1 MKIRKISHSNILRI
15 SIVTLIFI
23 LIFLNV
29 NGNQMNSSLIA
40 FNTLNSSSDAEENN
54 LDINYLQNIH
64 NQYTSGITSN
74 NSDNAFIQYIFFI
87 SFPLTIEFSIILKKK
102 NSKIVESVDVNNYIP
117 DLNNVEKSI
126 LNIVQEF
133 MSKNRTCNKDS
144 LINYINAVF
153 GNSDINLSKKG
164 IIMILNSLFEM
175 NIIVEGSKLLK
186 TDVLLNPNRKKIY
199 DYVLRNP
206 GDHFMEI
213 VRNVKF
219 SNYLV
224 KWHLDT
230 LERFSFIKKEKIE
243 NYDAY
248 YNFNFNSED
257 IIITHF
263 LSRNKSKQILSF
275 ISKNEGVTKY
285 KISKELGMHQTTI
298 SKYVL
303 KFEEFGLIYSKKYSN
318 KVLYFLSN

>member
-1 MKIRKISHSNILRI
+1 M
-15 SIVTLIFI
+15 
-23 LIFLNV
+23 
-29 NGNQMNSSLIA
+29 G
-40 FNTLNSSSDAEENN
+40 
-54 LDINYLQNIH
+54 
-64 NQYTSGITSN
+64 
-74 NSDNAFIQYIFFI
+74 
-87 SFPLTIEFSIILKKK
+87 FPLIVEFSIILKKK
-102 NSKIVESVDVNNYIP
+102 NSKTVEIDDINNYLP
-117 DLNNVEKSI
+117 DLNDFEASI

-133 MSKNRTCNKDS
+133 MSKNRTCNKDT
-144 LINYINAVF
+144 LINYIIAGF
-153 GNSDINLSKKG
+153 GNSDINLSKNG
-164 IIMILNSLFEM
+164 IIKVLNSLFEM

-186 TDVLLNPNRKKIY
+186 TDVLLNPNRKRIY

-213 VRNVKF
+213 VRNLKL

-224 KWHLDT
+224 KWHLDV

-248 YNFNFNSED
+248 YHFNFNSED
-257 IIITHF
+257 ITITHF
-263 LSRNKSKQILSF
+263 LSRNKSKQILNF
-275 ISKNEGVTKY
+275 ITNNEGVTKH

-318 KVLYFLSN
+318 KVLYFLNN